1 MSKEKNNKYNSDKPI
16 NSIEED
22 LLGRASFSKQLGESL
37 LDYSGEDTFV
47 VGLFGGWGTGK
58 TSVIN
63 MVLEEIENNTDGD
76 EKQPIIVRFSPWNYS
91 SHDDLV
97 LQFLN
102 CIKDEIDVKVDGELK
117 EKIGNALSTYS
128 GALNVLSLI
137 PFAGPAVSGAA
148 TNVIKNLG
156 DNLSQ
161 KKSLEQS
168 KISLEGA
175 LKELGRKIIVVIDDI
190 DRLSDAQ
197 IQNIFRLVK
206 QVADLPNV
214 IYLLSMERDVV
225 VKALDVVQ
233 QYDGSDYLEKII
245 QIPFVIPEIDKQKI
259 QYVLFERINE
269 IVETKD
275 SSIVIDQEYWSKI
288 FMYCVRP
295 YFGTLR
301 DVNRFINVFRFRFNS
316 LCNEVCLEDIIA
328 ITIFEVLNTD
338 LYKWISKNKD
348 AVCGGELHS
357 FSIQGKNK
365 NEIKED
371 YIKQF
376 IDNGI
381 KDADEALKAV
391 STIFPVFAKDIG
403 EASYSS
409 SREDRKKMRV
419 SQPERFDLMFSFDL
433 ESLPVSRGVITGFMN
448 NYSEKTSEQLLDEL
462 NGSESI
468 QFFLSELLS
477 MASEVPYERIPQIIS
492 VLNKK
497 ENELKGEES
506 FINVFRSAK
515 RFIEEITDVLMKR
528 LKNDDER
535 FSIIME
541 QLDSGDVTRINGIS
555 RIINKVENAYGRF
568 KKDSENDEDKII
580 TEEQLNIVEK
590 EFLNAINN
598 IDDLSLL
605 LDKENC
611 AQFLFLW
618 RKLNE
623 EQAKEKMEDVLSND
637 DNCLK
642 YLCRMS
648 STLYGLGSG
657 KGWSYHERKDDF
669 ITVER
674 IKEIVDKYDKKEMIQ
689 KFSEEE
695 LMIIAAFILG
705 YDEKGNHEV
714 HEKEARELV
723 DEWKK

>member
-1 MSKEKNNKYNSDKPI
+1 MAKNKRKQFNSDKPI
-16 NSIEED
+16 NSINED
-22 LLGRASFSKQLGESL
+22 LLGRASFSKQLGKSL
-37 LDYSGEDTFV
+37 LDYSGKDTFV
-47 VGLFGGWGTGK
+47 VGLFGKWGAGK
-58 TSVIN
+58 TSIIN
-63 MVLEEIENNTDGD
+63 MTLQEIEKETKNL
-76 EKQPIIVRFSPWNYS
+76 EKPPIIVRFSPWNYS
-91 SHDDLV
+91 AYDNLIV
-97 LQFLN
+97 QFFD
-102 CIKDEIDVKVDGELK
+102 CLK
-117 EKIGNALSTYS
+117 ETAEIKTKGKAKRAIGNALKNYS
-128 GALNVLSLI
+128 GAFDGFAAIPVYGMPIGLALKTAAKSVGRILSKR
-137 PFAGPAVSGAA
+137 
-148 TNVIKNLG
+148 N
-156 DNLSQ
+156 
-161 KKSLEQS
+161 SLEQS
-168 KISLEGA
+168 KKALEEA
-175 LKELGRKIIVVIDDI
+175 LSDFGQKIIVVIDDI

-197 IQNIFRLVK
+197 IQDIFRLVK

-225 VKALDVVQ
+225 VKALDGIQ
-233 QYDGSDYLEKII
+233 QYDGSGYLEKIV
-245 QIPFVIPEIDKQKI
+245 QIPVFIPEVDKGKLQD
-259 QYVLFERINE
+259 VLFERINE
-269 IVETKD
+269 IVATKD
-275 SSIVIDQEYWSKI
+275 SNIVVDQEYWSKI

-295 YFGTLR
+295 YFKTLR
-301 DVNRFINVFRFRFNS
+301 DINRFINVFGFRFDS
-316 LCNEVCLEDIIA
+316 LYNEICLEDIIA
-328 ITIFEVLNTD
+328 VTIFEVLNTN
-338 LYKWISKNKD
+338 LYKWIATHRE

-357 FSIQGKNK
+357 LNTQGKTP
-365 NEIKED
+365 NEIKEN
-371 YIKQF
+371 YLKQF
-376 IDNGI
+376 KNNGVKGGDNAV
-381 KDADEALKAV
+381 KAL
-391 STIFPVFAKDIG
+391 STIFPVFAKDTG
-403 EASYSS
+403 SPGYSS
-409 SREDRKKMRV
+409 SRENRMKMRV

-541 QLDSGDVTRINGIS
+541 QLDSGDVARINGIS

-580 TEEQLNIVEK
+580 TEEQLNNVEK
-590 EFLNAINN
+590 EFLNAINK

-605 LDKENC
+605 LEEENC
-611 AQFLFLW
+611 AQSLFLW

-623 EQAKEKMEDVLSND
+623 EQAQKKMDELLLND

-657 KGWSYHERKDDF
+657 KGWSYHERKGDF
-669 ITVER
+669 ITEER
-674 IKEIVDKYDKKEMIQ
+674 IKEIVDKYNKKEMIK

-695 LMIIAAFILG
+695 ILIIAAFILG

-714 HEKEARELV
+714 HEKEAKELV